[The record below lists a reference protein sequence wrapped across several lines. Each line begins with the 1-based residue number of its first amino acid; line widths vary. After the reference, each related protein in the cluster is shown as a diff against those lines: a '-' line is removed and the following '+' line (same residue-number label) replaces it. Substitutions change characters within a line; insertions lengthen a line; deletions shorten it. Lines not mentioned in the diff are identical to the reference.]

1 MSIPEI
7 VGYVVSLVIILAI
20 LIALIVIAKD
30 EWDKQHSTA
39 TFRTADEARVFSDRC
54 NEKLRPEAAA
64 YNRMLARA
72 VKEGLYNVDRAI
84 KNAGKE
90 GKRSCNYCPFFFF
103 PRGLEHYQH
112 VYGEENGKK
121 LLDDAENA
129 VLQEMKRR
137 KFRVNN
143 QIISW

>member
-7 VGYVVSLVIILAI
+7 VGYVVSIAIILAI
-20 LIALIVIAKD
+20 LIALIGIAKD

-90 GKRSCNYCPFFFF
+90 GKRSCNYCPFFFY
-103 PRGLEHYQH
+103 PRGLANYQR
-112 VYGEENGKK
+112 VYGEENGRK
-121 LLDDAENA
+121 LLNDAEDA
-129 VLQEMKRR
+129 VLREMERR

>member
-20 LIALIVIAKD
+20 LIALIGIAKD

-39 TFRTADEARVFSDRC
+39 TFRTADEARAFSDRC

-72 VKEGLYNVDRAI
+72 VKEGLYNEAAI
-84 KNAGKE
+84 IV
-90 GKRSCNYCPFFFF
+90 RFSSS
-103 PRGLEHYQH
+103 RG
-112 VYGEENGKK
+112 
-121 LLDDAENA
+121 A
-129 VLQEMKRR
+129 
-137 KFRVNN
+137 
-143 QIISW
+143 